1 MHAERTGYE
10 SGDSSGQ
17 LDDGASGER
26 IIPRQPRPG
35 HSIMD
40 CLMPATPPQPKNAR
54 VIRLFDYE
62 EKSDARPREEAVKAV
77 KEESPT
83 RNREAARA
91 ARNQSLLAAAG
102 LL

>member
-1 MHAERTGYE
+1 MHAEKQGYE
-10 SGDSSGQ
+10 SSDLPGQ
-17 LDDGASGER
+17 SDDDATGAR
-26 IIPRQPRPG
+26 IAEPQAR

-62 EKSDARPREEAVKAV
+62 EKHETRPREESVKPA
-77 KEESPT
+77 KEESKS
-83 RNREAARA
+83 REAAKA
-91 ARNQSLLAAAG
+91 ARNTSLLAAAG

>member
-1 MHAERTGYE
+1 MHAERQGYE
-10 SGDSSGQ
+10 SSDSPGQ
-17 LDDGASGER
+17 SDDDATGLR
-26 IIPRQPRPG
+26 IVPRQPESR

-62 EKSDARPREEAVKAV
+62 EKHEARPREESVKPAR
-77 KEESPT
+77 EESKT
-83 RNREAARA
+83 REAAKA
-91 ARNQSLLAAAG
+91 ARNTSLLAAAG

>member
-1 MHAERTGYE
+1 MHAERADYE
-10 SGDSSGQ
+10 SSDAPGQ
-17 LDDGASGER
+17 SDVEATGQR
-26 IIPRQPRPG
+26 IPQPRLG

-62 EKSDARPREEAVKAV
+62 EKHEVRPREESAKPA
-77 KEESPT
+77 KEES
-83 RNREAARA
+83 RSREAAKA

-102 LL
+102 LV